1 MNKKTW
7 SGLLLLTFLIALSS
21 CAPDDPGLVSVNPG
35 DLQGT
40 GDPVVAI
47 GNSLTAGVVNGGL
60 MVPGQLQGYANHVAN
75 QFLEGIGEGVVVDP
89 RLPRMAMSMPLV
101 KDGIGTTSGQ
111 GPLYVSAT
119 GGVTSDALTV
129 NPADLLLLSGLLQ
142 PYGNLGV
149 PGALTLDFSLRLGAA
164 PPEGFPLPDNPFFDI
179 VLRNSALPFNE
190 GPPVS
195 ELTSNGTQLGQYL
208 QIIKS
213 VESTTAL
220 TMLWIGNNDI
230 LGFAT
235 SGSDAVA
242 PAAQFELFLT
252 PILAEVERSAGP
264 MVAIANIPYVT
275 SIPFF
280 TTIVGLLGQGSLTP
294 ADINTDEANV
304 VLITLKALGDMFPGG
319 ALDPDYLDPGS
330 GKSVPANHT
339 LTATEVGNLTASV
352 DEYNAVIKAGAEKT
366 GRNWAQAD
374 LNTVLADL
382 SPFPD
387 NAVLNS
393 AYPWLPTGQNKGAA
407 FGLDGVHPSEKGYAR
422 IANTFIEAINIQYG
436 PVLGAVRGGP
446 MNTLDES
453 LIQNLI
459 GFELAP
465 TPSRGMFEID
475 ESARRILEN
484 VMAISR

>member
-1 MNKKTW
+1 MNKKIW
-7 SGLLLLTFLIALSS
+7 SGLLLLTFLFALSS
-21 CAPDDPGLVSVNPG
+21 CAPDDPGLVSVNPD
-35 DLQGT
+35 DLQGH

-60 MVPGQLQGYANHVAN
+60 MVPGQLQSYTNRVAN
-75 QFLEGIGEGVVVDP
+75 QFLEGIAEGVVVDP
-89 RLPRMAMSMPLV
+89 RLPSMAISMPLV

-119 GGVTSDALTV
+119 GGVTSDALTA
-129 NPADLLLLSGLLQ
+129 NPEDLLLASGLLQ

-149 PGALTLDFSLRLGAA
+149 PGALTLDVTLRLGAGA
-164 PPEGFPLPDNPFFDI
+164 PEGFPLPDNPFFDI

-190 GPPVS
+190 GTLCS
-195 ELTSNGTQLGQYL
+195 ELTPNGTQLGQYL

-213 VESTTAL
+213 VESTTWL

-242 PAAQFELFLT
+242 PPAQFEAFLT
-252 PILAEVERSAGP
+252 PVVAEVERSAVP

-280 TTIVGLLGQGSLTP
+280 TTIVGLLGQGGLTP

-304 VLITLKALGDMFPGG
+304 ALITLKALSYLFPGG

-330 GKSVPANHT
+330 GKSVPAEHT
-339 LTATEVGNLTASV
+339 LTGTEFGSLTVSV
-352 DEYNAVIKAGAEKT
+352 DAYNAIIAAEAAKA
-366 GRNWAQAD
+366 GRNWALVD
-374 LNTVLADL
+374 LNAELAGL

-387 NAVLNS
+387 NDVLNS

-422 IANTFIEAINIQYG
+422 IANTFIEAINLQYG

-446 MNTLDES
+446 MNTVDES
-453 LIQNLI
+453 LIQNII

-465 TPSRGMFEID
+465 TPRPGMLDID
-475 ESARRILEN
+475 ESAQRALED
-484 VMAISR
+484 VMAIGR